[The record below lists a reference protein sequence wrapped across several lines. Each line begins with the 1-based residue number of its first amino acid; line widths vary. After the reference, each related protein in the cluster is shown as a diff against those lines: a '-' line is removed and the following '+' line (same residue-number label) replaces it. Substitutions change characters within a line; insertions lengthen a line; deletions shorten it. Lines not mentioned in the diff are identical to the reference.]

1 MRGEQMSLVQTD
13 KRKIYNV
20 LDVSKYQG
28 NVDYDKVKASGTVDF
43 VIARSV
49 STSKGEK
56 YIDPKWERNY
66 SECKRVGF
74 PIGTYFYSVAK
85 NLDEFNGEL
94 DLCFEALNSKSL
106 EMPLAMDIESD
117 GCASI
122 GKDGLTN
129 IILQGKKRIEDKCF
143 YPMLYSGLNYS
154 QNYID
159 MNKIKSANLDFW
171 LAAYRKVEPE
181 VEHTMWQ
188 YTSQGTIDG
197 VSGDCDL
204 SYCYLN
210 YPQITKWMT
219 AVYQIKKIFKGL

>member
-1 MRGEQMSLVQTD
+1 MNLIQTN
-13 KRKIYNV
+13 KKKVYNV

-28 NVDYDKVKASGTVDF
+28 NVDYEKVKASGNVDF

-66 SECKRVGF
+66 SECKRMGL

-85 NLDEFNGEL
+85 NWEEFSGEI
-94 DLCFEALNSKSL
+94 DLCFEALNSKTL
-106 EMPLAMDIESD
+106 ELPLAMDIESES
-117 GCASI
+117 CASI
-122 GKDGLTN
+122 GKDGLTAM
-129 IILQGKKRIEDKCF
+129 ILQGKSKIEDKCF

-159 MNKIKSANLDFW
+159 MNKIEEAGLDFW
-171 LAAYRKVEPE
+171 LAAYRKTEPDL
-181 VEHTMWQ
+181 EHTMWQ
-188 YTSQGTIDG
+188 YTSQGSVEG

-204 SYCYLN
+204 SYCYTN
-210 YPQITKWMT
+210 YPQIVRWMT
-219 AVYQIKKIFKGL
+219 AVYQIKRIFNGL